1 MNHTNTQTDQKSRW
15 GGILEQP
22 YISKLQ
28 RHTLDGF
35 KVRNLS
41 RILKPFQFKT
51 MLDVCC
57 GLGEYSTLN
66 KGKYTGLDNSE
77 SYIAFAEKRYKHCQ
91 FIRGNAMQMP
101 FKNAS
106 FEAVLQ
112 AGSSHHFSDEEFLKM
127 FQEMKR
133 VSKRYIIISD
143 IIRTS
148 KQSTLSRY
156 LYDMDRGNNIRTEKM
171 FDTFFKQEKDYQIT
185 LKAHHKTFPGFYFHV
200 VFVLEKQ

>member
-1 MNHTNTQTDQKSRW
+1 MKNTQTDQKWRW
-15 GGILEQP
+15 GGILELP

-77 SYIAFAEKRYKHCQ
+77 SYMTFAEKRYKHCQ

-112 AGSSHHFSDEEFLKM
+112 AGSSHHFSDKEFLKI

-133 VSKRYIIISD
+133 VSQRYIIIAD
-143 IIRTS
+143 IIRTP
-148 KQSTLSRY
+148 KQSMLSRY
-156 LYDMDRGNNIRTEKM
+156 LYDMDRGKNIRTEQM
-171 FDTFFKQEKDYQIT
+171 FDAFFKQENNYQII
-185 LKAHHKTFPGFYFHV
+185 LKARHTTFPGLYSHI
-200 VFVLEKQ
+200 VFVLEKK